1 MRTTHAGFIAA
12 AAGAALVLAGC
23 GTDSSDPSSSGA
35 SPTSRSLSIS
45 AEAGSGAEAQFND
58 ADITFLR
65 GMYPHHA
72 QAVQMAE
79 MVDGRTDNAELL
91 ALAQRIEAAQAPEM
105 DQITGLLGQAGDTA
119 PTSTGHEGM
128 DHGSGAGMMS
138 EDDMS
143 TLMGM
148 SGPEFDR
155 MWLTMMIEHHEG
167 AVEMADTELAEGENP
182 DAKQLAT
189 GIVSAQQREIAEM
202 QAMLG

>member
-1 MRTTHAGFIAA
+1 MRSTYTAFIAA

-35 SPTSRSLSIS
+35 SATSHSLSTS
-45 AEAGSGAEAQFND
+45 AEAGSGAEAFND
-58 ADITFLR
+58 ADVTFLR

-105 DQITGLLGQAGDTA
+105 DQITGLLAQAGDTA

-128 DHGSGAGMMS
+128 DHGPGDGMMS

>member
-1 MRTTHAGFIAA
+1 MRSTYAAFIAA

-35 SPTSRSLSIS
+35 SATSHSLSTS
-45 AEAGSGAEAQFND
+45 AEAGSGAEAFDD
-58 ADITFLR
+58 ADVTFLR

-105 DQITGLLGQAGDTA
+105 DQITGLLAQAGDTA

-128 DHGSGAGMMS
+128 DHGSGDGMMS

-143 TLMGM
+143 NLMGM

>member
-1 MRTTHAGFIAA
+1 MRSTYAAFIAA

-35 SPTSRSLSIS
+35 SATSHSLSTS
-45 AEAGSGAEAQFND
+45 AEAGSGAEAFDD
-58 ADITFLR
+58 ADVTFLR

-105 DQITGLLGQAGDTA
+105 DQITGLLAQAGDTA

-128 DHGSGAGMMS
+128 DHGSGDGMMS

-148 SGPEFDR
+148 SGSEFDR

>member
-1 MRTTHAGFIAA
+1 MRSTYAAFIAA

-35 SPTSRSLSIS
+35 SATSHSLSTS
-45 AEAGSGAEAQFND
+45 AEAGSGAEAFDD
-58 ADITFLR
+58 ADVTFLR

-105 DQITGLLGQAGDTA
+105 DQITGLLAQAGDTA

-128 DHGSGAGMMS
+128 DHGSGDGMMS

>member
-1 MRTTHAGFIAA
+1 MRSTYAAFIAA

-35 SPTSRSLSIS
+35 SATSHSLSTS
-45 AEAGSGAEAQFND
+45 VEAGSGAEAFND
-58 ADITFLR
+58 ADVTFLR

-79 MVDGRTDNAELL
+79 MVDGRTDNVELL

-105 DQITGLLGQAGDTA
+105 DQITGLLAQAGDTA

-128 DHGSGAGMMS
+128 DHGSGDGMMS